1 MGVFAPE
8 DQPEAMNG
16 TSEYNLQY
24 TTGEVTAISI
34 TIVTIILLTVFGNV
48 LVCMAVFMERSVQRV
63 QNWFIASLAISDLAV
78 GIVIMPPALVYEL
91 MGYWYFGRVMCEVFL
106 ALDVFACTA
115 SILNLCMISVDRY
128 WSVTQAVQYFK
139 NTNSKRAGC
148 MIAAAWVLSAVISL
162 PPLFGLSGWQ
172 AQVPQSTDL
181 YPQCEYS
188 DSPGYVLYSTIG
200 SFYIPLT
207 IVFGMNIKVFSVALT
222 RVRRHPSMQT
232 SYPANSDKSS
242 KGPMSPAGLTKSK
255 LMWRLFKHMSRAD
268 DVAIEVKPKTVMVNR
283 EGKETA
289 TNTTPLSPPVSPP
302 TPVEKTT
309 TPDDQVIVEASNDNQ
324 DGNEPYT
331 QGLRRTSS
339 TVPRDANGNSMA
351 LQRAYK
357 RRKRE
362 EGRKR
367 HEKLRQRIRLSK
379 ERRLT
384 MVIGI
389 VMGAFV
395 LCWLPFF
402 VSYLVVTVCA
412 SCSLSPLL
420 FRFFVWLGYCNSALN
435 PLIYTLFNKDF
446 RDAFQKIIKRMCCKC
461 KSH

>member
-1 MGVFAPE
+1 MGIFAPE
-8 DQPEAMNG
+8 DQSEGTNG

-34 TIVTIILLTVFGNV
+34 TIVIIILLTIVGNV

-78 GIVIMPPALVYEL
+78 GLVIMPPALVNEL

-162 PPLFGLSGWQ
+162 PPLFGLFGWQ
-172 AQVPQSTDL
+172 AQVPQSADL
-181 YPQCEYS
+181 YPKCEYS

-232 SYPANSDKSS
+232 AAYPINTDKPS
-242 KGPMSPAGLTKSK
+242 MSPVGIAK
-255 LMWRLFKHMSRAD
+255 FKIMGRFFKNMSRAD
-268 DVAIEVKPKTVMVNR
+268 GIATEDKPKTVMVNG
-283 EGKETA
+283 EGKEMVTYS
-289 TNTTPLSPPVSPP
+289 TPLSPPVSPP
-302 TPVEKTT
+302 TPGEKPV

-324 DGNEPYT
+324 GGNTTPT
-331 QGLRRTSS
+331 PGLRPSPTP
-339 TVPRDANGNSMA
+339 VPRDANGNSMA
-351 LQRAYK
+351 LQRACK
-357 RRKRE
+357 RRKRD

-395 LCWLPFF
+395 MCWLPFF
-402 VSYLVVTVCA
+402 VSYLVLTVCTT
-412 SCSLSPLL
+412 CRLSPLL

-446 RDAFQKIIKRMCCKC
+446 RDAFRKIIKRMCCKC
-461 KSH
+461 TNHMH

>member
-8 DQPEAMNG
+8 DQPEAVNG
-16 TSEYNLQY
+16 TSEYTLQY

-34 TIVTIILLTVFGNV
+34 TIVVIILLTVIGNV

-78 GIVIMPPALVYEL
+78 GLVIMPPALVYEL

-162 PPLFGLSGWQ
+162 PPIFGLFGWQ
-172 AQVPQSTDL
+172 AQVPQSADL
-181 YPQCEYS
+181 FPQCEYS

-207 IVFGMNIKVFSVALT
+207 IVFGMNINVFSVALT
-222 RVRRHPSMQT
+222 RVRRHPSTQT
-232 SYPANSDKSS
+232 SYPTNSEKSS
-242 KGPMSPAGLTKSK
+242 KAPMSPAGVAKFK
-255 LMWRLFKHMSRAD
+255 LVGRLFKTMSRAD
-268 DVAIEVKPKTVMVNR
+268 DIATEDKPKTVIVNG
-283 EGKETA
+283 EGKEMV
-289 TNTTPLSPPVSPP
+289 TNTTPLSPMVSPQ
-302 TPVEKTT
+302 TPVEKQ
-309 TPDDQVIVEASNDNQ
+309 TPDDQVIAEASNDNH
-324 DGNEPYT
+324 DRNEHPSL
-331 QGLRRTSS
+331 GLRPTPS
-339 TVPRDANGNSMA
+339 TVPRDANGNSMR

-357 RRKRE
+357 RRKRD
-362 EGRKR
+362 EGRRR

-402 VSYLVVTVCA
+402 VSYLVLTVCV
-412 SCSLSPLL
+412 SCRLSPLV

-446 RDAFQKIIKRMCCKC
+446 RDAFRKIIKRMCCKC
-461 KSH
+461 QSH